1 MRIPNRVGGRLR
13 QQVRLALIG
22 TSLAVVAP
30 GAMAASITVN
40 ASGDASSDGQCT
52 LRDAIAAANQNEMV
66 AGCTA
71 GDDMNDTIVFGNN
84 VAGSTITL
92 GGTALP
98 TIVAGSTLTI
108 GMAGDDSDDADD
120 SAGVTIDGNN
130 QSRIFTNQGNLT
142 LNGLTLVN
150 GAATTAGGD
159 ADARSGGAILNDD
172 GGVLTVN
179 GGAMNNNSAD
189 RAGGAIEEASGAT
202 AAGGDDDTA
211 NDNVRVT
218 LNNVNFSGNNAGMNP
233 GNGGALHVTGSGDI
247 VVNGGTFNANIAEEG
262 GALWNNGGTLTVS
275 GASFMENRAN
285 GTEADMGGG
294 AIFGQVG
301 GANGTV
307 VVSDATFVSNKAG
320 SPDDSESS
328 ASGGAILTGDGTTLT
343 ISDSVF
349 RMNTARRAG
358 GGIEVLAGST
368 TTLDNVT
375 ATGND
380 AGASPGNGG
389 FLHVTGDGDVN
400 VTGGVFARNTAVEG
414 GAFWNNQ
421 GTMTLDGVAIVN
433 NEATGAD
440 ATQGGGGIYAEGN
453 DMGDSGTL
461 TITASR
467 IAMNRA
473 SGTAGSGGGILV
485 SPNATANI
493 TDTRISGNTSQRA
506 GGGIE
511 NAGGSVTLT
520 EVTLGGT
527 ASADGNDAGANP
539 GNGGGLHIGGSGSTT
554 IVDSSVGNNKAV
566 EGGGLWNSG
575 AGTLD
580 VDNSTVAQNSATR
593 GAGVYL
599 DGAGGTITLDY
610 VSVTRN
616 QGSGVFAVDGAGSSI
631 IVNNSLVS
639 GNSPD
644 LGSGVT
650 AGEANGNV
658 TGDVAFNG
666 AYRLYGGPTATQPLA
681 MDSAALDTNA
691 DCAATDTDQRGAER
705 GFDAVDPNNGTGD
718 CDSGAFELTDDP
730 VVQATRLNLGSAVIG
745 ADNADAVVLG
755 VRLANSSDT
764 AVTIG
769 GFSGYVNRDDRLP
782 AGIDPSD
789 IRLTVYADSND
800 NGRYDMGSDM
810 SVGSATL
817 DEGYDFTVTFNG
829 GGQSLSASDSV
840 SYFIVAERVDRVAA
854 AVPLSTS
861 LYAGGG
867 LLALLGLVSVGG
879 VRRRTQYLLIA
890 GALVLMLTACS
901 DSDSDRRVKI
911 NQPGNDMMGEGE
923 ATFVLREV
931 NGTGTDLLIGDG
943 LPISGPTVSF
953 ESSTTGDN
961 DSN

>member
-1 MRIPNRVGGRLR
+1 MHV
-13 QQVRLALIG
+13 ALVG
-22 TSLAVVAP
+22 TSLAAVVP
-30 GAMAASITVN
+30 GAMAATITVDS
-40 ASGDASSDGQCT
+40 AADMSGAGQCT

-66 AGCTA
+66 GTCAA
-71 GDDMNDTIVFGNN
+71 GDDANDTIVFASS
-84 VAGSTITL
+84 VSGSTITL
-92 GGTALP
+92 GGSALP
-98 TIVAGSTLTI
+98 TIAAGSTLTI
-108 GMAGDDSDDADD
+108 GMSSGDDAD
-120 SAGVTIDGNN
+120 SANNSMAMTIDANN

-150 GAATTAGGD
+150 GVATISGGD

-179 GGAMNNNSAD
+179 GGAMNNNTAD

-202 AAGGDDDTA
+202 AANLDDDTA

-218 LNNVNFSGNNAGMNP
+218 LNDVNFSGNNAGMNP

-275 GASFMENRAN
+275 GASFTQNRAS

-307 VVSDATFVSNKAG
+307 VVSDATFVSNMAG
-320 SPDDSESS
+320 NSDDNESS
-328 ASGGAILTGDGTTLT
+328 ASGGAILAGDGTTLT

-358 GGIEVLAGST
+358 GAIEVLAGST

-389 FLHVTGDGDVN
+389 FLHVTGDGDVD
-400 VTGGVFARNTAVEG
+400 VTGGLFARNTAVEG

-421 GTMTLDGVAIVN
+421 GTMTLDGVSIVN

-473 SGTAGSGGGILV
+473 SGTSGSGGGILV

-493 TDTRISGNTSQRA
+493 TDTRIAGNTSQRA

-539 GNGGGLHIGGSGSTT
+539 GNGGGLHIGGSGTTT

-575 AGTLD
+575 GGTLD

-610 VSVTRN
+610 VSVTNN
-616 QGSGVFAVDGAGSSI
+616 QGSGVFAVDGAGGSI
-631 IVNNSLVS
+631 TVNNSLVS

-650 AGEANGNV
+650 ADGANGNV
-658 TGDVAFNG
+658 TGEVAFNG

-681 MDSAALDTNA
+681 TDSAALDTNA

-705 GFDAVDPNNGTGD
+705 GFDAVGPNNGDGD

-745 ADNADAVVLG
+745 NDDADAVVLG
-755 VRLANSSDT
+755 VRLANNSDT

-829 GGQSLSASDSV
+829 GGQSVSANDSV
-840 SYFIVAERVDRVAA
+840 SYFVVADRVEQVDLVGGVAT
-854 AVPLSTS
+854 VQLPTS

-890 GALVLMLTACS
+890 GALVMMLTACS
-901 DSDSDRRVKI
+901 DSDGDRGVTI
-911 NQPGNDMMGEGE
+911 NQPGNDRMGEGE
-923 ATFVLREV
+923 VTFVLRQIE
-931 NGTGTDLLIGDG
+931 GTGTDLLIGDG
-943 LPISGPTVSF
+943 LPITGPTVSF
-953 ESSTTGDN
+953 QAQATAN